1 MVSVQEIISFIETYF
16 PKKLSYEWDNCGL
29 QVGSY
34 SEKVD
39 SVLICVDITEEVI
52 KEALELGTKLI
63 ISHHPLIFQ
72 GIKSIKD
79 DIPEGRIIIDAIKN
93 GINIYSAH
101 TSADVSKYGIN
112 HWLANLI
119 GLKNVEGLSVKQKNG
134 YFKVV
139 VYVPV
144 DYVQNVLEAMANE
157 GAGFVGKYSHCFFA
171 TEGEGSFKP
180 QEGAN
185 PFLGEVGKLEKV
197 KEVRLESIVP
207 EEKLKNVIKS
217 MLKAHPYEEVAYDI
231 YRLENE
237 ISYESLGVV
246 GEREVLAREL
256 ILELKQ
262 KLGLDFVKASIQ
274 KDAFKKIAIVSG
286 SGKDLI
292 KDAYFKGADCL
303 ITGEVGH
310 HGILLAKSLSMS
322 IIELGHYESEK
333 VFVDIVYSLFED
345 FKKKDD
351 LKIYK
356 SKINT
361 SFTNIY

>member
-1 MVSVQEIISFIETYF
+1 VVSVQEIISFIETYF

-34 SEKVD
+34 SDKVD
-39 SVLICVDITEEVI
+39 SVLICVDVTEEVL
-52 KEALELGTKLI
+52 KEAILLGAKLI

-79 DIPEGRIIIDAIKN
+79 DTPEGKIIIDAIKN

-101 TSADVSKYGIN
+101 TSADVSKHGIN

-119 GLKNVEGLSVKQKNG
+119 CLENIEGLSIKQKNG
-134 YFKVV
+134 YYKVV
-139 VYVPV
+139 VYVPL

-171 TEGEGSFKP
+171 VEGEGSFKP
-180 QEGAN
+180 QEGAK
-185 PFLGEVGKLEKV
+185 PFLGQVGRLEKV
-197 KEVRLESIVP
+197 KEVRLESIVS
-207 EEKLKNVIKS
+207 EDKLKNVIKS

-246 GEREVLAREL
+246 GKREVLAKEL
-256 ILELKQ
+256 ILELKK
-262 KLGLDFVKASIQ
+262 KLNLDFVKASIQ
-274 KDAFKKIAIVSG
+274 KDVFKKIAIVSG

-333 VFVDIVYSLFED
+333 VFVDIVYNLFED
-345 FKKKDD
+345 FKKKDE
-351 LKIYK
+351 LKIHK
-356 SKINT
+356 SKIKT